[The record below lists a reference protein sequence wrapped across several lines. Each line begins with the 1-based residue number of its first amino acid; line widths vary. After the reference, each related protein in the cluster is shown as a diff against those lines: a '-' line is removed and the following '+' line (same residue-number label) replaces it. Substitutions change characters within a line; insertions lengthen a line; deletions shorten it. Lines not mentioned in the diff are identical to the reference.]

1 MLLQPKR
8 VKHRKMMKGRTKGI
22 ATRGNDLNFGSAGL
36 KAMEAKWITANQI
49 EAGRRVLLRYFKG
62 KGKIWIRVFPDKPV
76 TFKGNE
82 VGMGGG
88 KGSVDHYVVPI
99 KPGKVIFEVDGVPK
113 DLASQA
119 LKQASRKFPIKTKI
133 VFSEELE

>member
-22 ATRGNDLNFGSAGL
+22 ASKGTELNFGSVGL
-36 KAMEAKWITANQI
+36 KAMEEKWITANQI
-49 EAGRRVLLRYFKG
+49 EAARRVLLRYFKG

-88 KGSVDHYVVPI
+88 KGSVDHYVVAM
-99 KPGKVIFEVDGVPK
+99 KPGKIIFEVDGVDK
-113 DLASQA
+113 GLASQA
-119 LKQASRKFPIKTKI
+119 LKEASRKFPIKTKVI
-133 VFSEELE
+133 LS

>member
-8 VKHRKMMKGRTKGI
+8 VKHRKMMKGRTKGV
-22 ATRGNDLNFGSAGL
+22 ASRGTELNFGSVGL
-36 KAMEAKWITANQI
+36 KAMEARWITANQI
-49 EAGRRVLLRYFKG
+49 EAARRVLLRYFKG

-99 KPGKVIFEVDGVPK
+99 KPGKIIFEVDGV
-113 DLASQA
+113 DENLAVEA
-119 LKQASRKFPIKTKI
+119 LKEASRKFPIKTK
-133 VFSEELE
+133 VVLS